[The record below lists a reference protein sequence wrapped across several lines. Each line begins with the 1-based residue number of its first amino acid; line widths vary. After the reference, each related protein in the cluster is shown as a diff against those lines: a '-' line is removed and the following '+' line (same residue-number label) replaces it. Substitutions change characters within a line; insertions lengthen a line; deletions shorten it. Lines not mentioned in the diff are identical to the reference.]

1 MVSEILA
8 LWGCRSHWK
17 VVTPGRVNLKYSL
30 RGGWGWMLI
39 SGTCAYSLPSFPLVQ
54 QDQYVFLN
62 QCVLDIIRSHRDS
75 KVDLI
80 YQNTTAM
87 TIYENI
93 APMATFGQTNGYIA

>member
-1 MVSEILA
+1 MSLQI
-8 LWGCRSHWK
+8 
-17 VVTPGRVNLKYSL
+17 RVDAEAWDRCS
-30 RGGWGWMLI
+30 R
-39 SGTCAYSLPSFPLVQ
+39 ASFSPRVQ

-87 TIYENI
+87 TIYENL
-93 APMATFGQTNGYIA
+93 APVTTFGQTNGYIA